1 MKINKLKKD
10 NNGLKQQMSSIM
22 EDIVSSMTAKVQ
34 EFLTIDKNAKLM
46 IDKV

>member
-1 MKINKLKKD
+1 MKINKLKKEND
-10 NNGLKQQMSSIM
+10 GLKQQMSSMM

-34 EFLTIDKNAKLM
+34 EFLTIDKNSKLM